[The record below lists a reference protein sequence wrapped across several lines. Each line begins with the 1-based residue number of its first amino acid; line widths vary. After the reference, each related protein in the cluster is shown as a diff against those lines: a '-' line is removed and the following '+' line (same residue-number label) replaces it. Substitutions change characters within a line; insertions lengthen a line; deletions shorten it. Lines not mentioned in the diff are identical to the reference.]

1 MDCGCSQAP
10 IQGVGL
16 MSITFKELKKETNN
30 FDGKDFWYWF
40 LTNEQMD
47 NDTKVNILDW
57 YMSEFYDNEDIAN
70 YMKDLR
76 IIK

>member
-1 MDCGCSQAP
+1 
-10 IQGVGL
+10 